1 VGARDEFLKALAY
14 LHRRKVNYQL
24 TFSTHS
30 IATRIRGAY
39 RQAFGHYAGQAVLMD
54 LAKFCRADETTFHP
68 SQDIRTMAILEGRRQ
83 VFLRITQHMRLTPDE
98 LFAVSAGQNFPA
110 TLTNEDSD
118 G

>member
-1 VGARDEFLKALAY
+1 VGAAENFGKALAF

-30 IATRIRGAY
+30 IATRIRQAY
-39 RQAFGHYAGQAVLMD
+39 RQSFGHYAGQAVLID

-68 SQDIRTMAILEGRRQ
+68 EQDIRTMAILEGRRQ

-98 LFAVSAGQNFPA
+98 LFAISAGQNFPA
-110 TLTNEDSD
+110 KLTGDED